1 MNILYA
7 GTPEPSAML
16 LKSLCNNEHINI
28 IGVLTKP
35 DVAQKRGNKIQQSHV
50 SLAASEANLPIFK
63 PDNLNSTEF
72 KETIL
77 KLDYDF
83 LVVAAY
89 GKILPDWMLESPKVM
104 PINVHYSLLPK
115 YRGASPIQSCLLNGD
130 EKTGITFIKMNNKLD
145 EGDCIE
151 KYEMLISDDHN
162 KITLEED
169 LCNLAIEN
177 IFTVLSNI
185 RKNNFVLS
193 KQNNELSSYCKKIIK
208 QDSLVNFDMS
218 SDEIYNKFRAY
229 YEWPGIAFEH
239 KNTIVKIKGMYVLD
253 KNNIF
258 SDNEIFKFDKS
269 GLLMKTNDKTIV
281 ITHLQFQNKNIIS
294 STDAYNSYREFF
306 AE

>member
-1 MNILYA
+1 MNILFA
-7 GTPEPSAML
+7 GTPEPSAKL
-16 LKSLCNNEHINI
+16 LQSLINNNLINI
-28 IGVLTKP
+28 VGVITKP
-35 DVAQKRGNKIQQSHV
+35 DVPQKRGKKIQQSQV
-50 SLAASEANLPIFK
+50 SFAASGAKLPIFK
-63 PDNLNSTEF
+63 PDDLNSKEF
-72 KETIL
+72 KEAL
-77 KLDYDF
+77 LRLDFDF
-83 LVVAAY
+83 LIVSAY
-89 GKILPDWMLESPKVM
+89 GKILPNWMLESPKIM
-104 PINVHYSLLPK
+104 SINVHYSLLPK

-130 EKTGITFIKMNNKLD
+130 KKTGITFIKMNNKLD

-151 KYEMLISDDHN
+151 KYEMRICDDHN

-185 RKNNFVLS
+185 SKNNFFLS

-253 KNNIF
+253 KNNTC
-258 SDNEIFKFDKS
+258 SDSEIFKFDKS
-269 GLLMKTNDKTIV
+269 GLYVKTNDKTIV
-281 ITHLQFQNKNIIS
+281 ITHLQFPNKNIIS
-294 STDAYNSYREFF
+294 STDAFNSYRQFF

>member
-1 MNILYA
+1 L
-7 GTPEPSAML
+7 S
-16 LKSLCNNEHINI
+16 NNERINI
-28 IGVLTKP
+28 IGVITKP
-35 DVAQKRGNKIQQSHV
+35 DIAQKRGNKIRQSHV

-63 PDNLNSTEF
+63 PNNLNSAKF
-72 KETIL
+72 KETLL
-77 KLDYDF
+77 KLDFDF

-89 GKILPDWMLESPKVM
+89 GKILPNWMLESPKVM

-130 EKTGITFIKMNNKLD
+130 KKTGITFIKMNNKLD

-151 KYEMLISDDHN
+151 RYEMQVCDDHN
-162 KITLEED
+162 KVTLEEG

-185 RKNNFVLS
+185 NQNNFGLS
-193 KQNNELSSYCKKIIK
+193 KQNNEASSYCKKIIK
-208 QDSLVNFDMS
+208 QDSLINFDMS

-253 KNNIF
+253 KNNTCLG
-258 SDNEIFKFDKS
+258 NEIFKFDKL
-269 GLLMKTNDKTIV
+269 GLTVKTADKTIV
-281 ITHLQFQNKNIIS
+281 ITYLQFPNKNIIS
-294 STDAYNSYREFF
+294 STDAFNSYKEFF
-306 AE
+306 IK